1 MINRI
6 LRRCTRKPLT
16 CLAVILFVAVLTV
29 ILCFLNRSQE
39 EEMQHLKD
47 TYESTPVE
55 FAVTWLDG
63 TRLND
68 SAPASGHMAD
78 ILPGLFLG
86 NGRYKSAFSNLVTDL
101 QIRMSI
107 WCRPNDQKEPAEDG
121 ILYDPILI
129 DKLVGITSSD
139 AAFDQPTEFGDLI
152 EWFDGYD
159 ESILLTDDFVC
170 IVPCDYNGPMD
181 EIKLTMSLGKEFS
194 CTFKVVGQY
203 AKKNNDN
210 EYNPYVQYRYDVY
223 CPYLT
228 MEYIYLRVNWP
239 NEVQRLTGKLANND
253 DLEKFREAAAEWFAA
268 PNPEGEPTPW
278 ENPFGYESYPLAMD
292 IDDSQLDG
300 LRREMEKS
308 MTINRIASTLV
319 FILSTG
325 AGFLTGFLVIRSR
338 KREIA
343 LMRTLGNS
351 NGSVCL
357 EFGLEQ
363 LLCVVLGVI
372 LGGSYA
378 LWKPI
383 GQLSLFAGV
392 YMAGLCLALLIFVRS
407 NLLSTMKE
415 DE

>member
-1 MINRI
+1 MIKRI
-6 LRRCTRKPLT
+6 LRRFVRTPLT
-16 CLAVILFVAVLTV
+16 CAAAILFVAILSL
-29 ILCFLNRSQE
+29 ILCVLHKSQE
-39 EEMQHLKD
+39 KEMQDLQN
-47 TYESTPVE
+47 TYYNTPITFE
-55 FAVTWLDG
+55 ICWLDG
-63 TRLND
+63 TRLYD
-68 SAPASGHMAD
+68 SAPASGHFAD
-78 ILPGLFLG
+78 LMPGLFLG
-86 NGRYKSAFSNLVTDL
+86 NGWYDSEMKDMIKDLELRMAALWGTEPEESGRTYPGTDIYRL
-101 QIRMSI
+101 FAWDM
-107 WCRPNDQKEPAEDG
+107 
-121 ILYDPILI
+121 
-129 DKLVGITSSD
+129 VGITSAD
-139 AAFDQPTEFGDLI
+139 AATDAPSAFGESI
-152 EWFDGYD
+152 EWEEGYD
-159 ESILLTDDFVC
+159 ESIFLTDQYVC
-170 IVPCDYNGPMD
+170 IVSAYYEGPEDAVTLDFDRSNGKVLTRTFQIVGRYNA
-181 EIKLTMSLGKEFS
+181 E
-194 CTFKVVGQY
+194 
-203 AKKNNDN
+203 NN
-210 EYNPYVQYRYDVY
+210 YNMY
-223 CPYLT
+223 CPYATADEL
-228 MEYIYLRVNWP
+228 YLCLSNP
-239 NEVQRLTGKLANND
+239 KKLELLSGKLINND
-253 DLEKFREAAAEWFAA
+253 DLEKFKAAAAEWFAT
-268 PNPEGEPTPW
+268 PNQEGTPTPW
-278 ENPFGYESYPLAMD
+278 DNPFGYDTYPLAID

-300 LRREMEKS
+300 LMREMEKS

-363 LLCVVLGVI
+363 FLCVVLGVI